1 MNVAPYSVKFI
12 PTTFYFLSSFSQFL
26 HTLFFFCKDTQI
38 CLNTIVLCE
47 TFYYEKR
54 FETKENGNVHFV

>member
-1 MNVAPYSVKFI
+1 MNVAPYSAKFI
-12 PTTFYFLSSFSQFL
+12 PTTSYFLSSFFQFL
-26 HTLFFFCKDTQI
+26 HTLFFCKDTQI
-38 CLNTIVLCE
+38 CLNAIGLCK

>member
-1 MNVAPYSVKFI
+1 MLLPIQLNSFLQPSIFFLLS
-12 PTTFYFLSSFSQFL
+12 PSFYT
-26 HTLFFFCKDTQI
+26 HYFFFCKDTQI
-38 CLNTIVLCE
+38 FLNTIVLCE